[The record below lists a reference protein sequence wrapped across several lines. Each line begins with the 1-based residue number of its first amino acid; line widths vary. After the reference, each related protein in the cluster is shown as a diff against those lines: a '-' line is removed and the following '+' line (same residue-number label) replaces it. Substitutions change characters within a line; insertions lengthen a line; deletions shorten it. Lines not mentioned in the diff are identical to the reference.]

1 MLGYGHGASS
11 GQALGVFTM
20 KQDVLTALFTDRQ
33 GSVLVRGG
41 ERGGPLNYSPFGY
54 HRERTGSGYPAF
66 TGQWYEAG
74 CGSYLAG
81 AGRRGLIPTL
91 QRFDRPDTLSPFAEG
106 GHNAYAY
113 CAGEPV
119 NHVDPQGTSALVTNI
134 LGTLNILA
142 YAGMMATGYRH
153 QKPSRAVLLVDVAVM
168 LGATASQATT
178 WVDNGKVASSM
189 ALAATALTVLGR
201 SGLAIYWG
209 IKGKAKTVVSGV
221 SWTRRTSSSAA

>member
-1 MLGYGHGASS
+1 
-11 GQALGVFTM
+11 M

-41 ERGGPLNYSPFGY
+41 QRGGSLNYSPFGY
-54 HRERTGSGYPAF
+54 HRERTGNGYSAF
-66 TGQWYEAG
+66 TGLWYEAG
-74 CGSYLAG
+74 RGCYLAG

-91 QRFDRPDTLSPFAEG
+91 QRFDRPDTLSPFAAG

-119 NHVDPQGTSALVTNI
+119 NHVDPQGTFALATNI

-142 YAGMMATGYRH
+142 YAGMMATGYRL

-168 LGATASQATT
+168 LGAIASQVTA
-178 WVDNGKVASSM
+178 WVDNGKVASYM
-189 ALAATALTVLGR
+189 ALAATTLTVVGR
-201 SGLAIYWG
+201 SGLAIHWG
-209 IKGKAKTVVSGV
+209 VKGKAKRVVSEV
-221 SWTRRTSSSAA
+221 SWAPRTSSSTA